1 MVRTRAGRRHIETL
15 VRCRF
20 YEMVRKAI
28 ILRNGDESK
37 TSVWINNVVRINYD
51 VFLDAIKNHNYEVA
65 FSVGDVDIFFRDVKS
80 IDIY

>member
-1 MVRTRAGRRHIETL
+1 MIRTRAGRRHQETV

-37 TSVWINNVVRINYD
+37 TSVWINDVIRIDYD
-51 VFLDAIKNHNYEVA
+51 IFLDAIKNHNYEVA
-65 FSVGDVDIFFRDVKS
+65 FTVGDVDIFFRDVTR
-80 IDIY
+80 IGIY